1 MSRSH
6 TQRPPQVEG
15 ISPAAPQLCGLLNDV
30 LLWDNLMEL
39 RRERLFDLLAESF
52 LHDATR
58 LATFAAGKAFG
69 LHVGLS
75 GGRHDY
81 LDDSQAAPP
90 T

>member
-30 LLWDNLMEL
+30 LLRDYLMEL
-39 RRERLFDLLAESF
+39 GRERLFDFAAESF
-52 LHDATR
+52 LHKATR
-58 LATFAAGKAFG
+58 LAAFAADKAFG

-75 GGRHDY
+75 GGGHDD
-81 LDDSQAAPP
+81 LDDS
-90 T
+90 